1 MGKGQ
6 PAMEIVAM
14 RLFDGIYGGRRV
26 LITGHTGFKGSWLA
40 LWLKELGAEVTGFGL
55 APPTTPNHWD
65 LVRLPITDIRA
76 DIRDLSAIRQTIHKS
91 HPEIVFHLA
100 AQPLVRHSYKDPLES
115 WSTNVMGTANLLEA
129 CRSAEALRAVVVITT
144 DKVYVNEERPRA
156 YRENDRLGGH
166 DAYSA
171 SKAAAELVAESYRK
185 AFFTKKGNP
194 LVATAR
200 AGNVIGGGDWSSDRL
215 IPDAVRAVSSGH
227 SLETRSPQATR
238 SWFHV
243 LDCLSG
249 YLCLGQQLLAG
260 NRDFA
265 GAWNFGP
272 SVDDNSSVANVL
284 SMLQGYWP
292 SLIWHRSEA
301 EQPHE
306 ANLLFL
312 DSSKARALLNW
323 KPLWNLEQALAAT
336 ANWFRHYLDT
346 SETLTRQQL
355 TSYADAAAERA
366 CSWAAR

>member
-1 MGKGQ
+1 
-6 PAMEIVAM
+6 MEIVAM
-14 RLFDGIYGGRRV
+14 RLFEGIYRGRRV

-144 DKVYVNEERPRA
+144 DKVYVNEERHRA

-185 AFFTKKGNP
+185 AFFTKKGDP

-272 SVDDNSSVANVL
+272 SVDDNSSVATVL

-292 SLIWHRSEA
+292 SLMWHRSEA

-323 KPLWNLEQALAAT
+323 KSLWNLEQALAAT

>member
-14 RLFDGIYGGRRV
+14 RLFEGIYRGRRV

-65 LVRLPITDIRA
+65 VVRLPITDIRA

-115 WSTNVMGTANLLEA
+115 WTTNVMGTANLLEA

-144 DKVYVNEERPRA
+144 DKVYVNEERHRA

-185 AFFTKKGNP
+185 AFFTKKGDP

-249 YLCLGQQLLAG
+249 YLC
-260 NRDFA
+260 
-265 GAWNFGP
+265 
-272 SVDDNSSVANVL
+272 
-284 SMLQGYWP
+284 
-292 SLIWHRSEA
+292 WHRSEA

-306 ANLLFL
+306 ANLLLL